1 MLTRQ
6 HALKSSRQIESKST
20 LNNAANETAK
30 MKSAK
35 SKSTP
40 SKSPGKSEEKR
51 LDNEK
56 LDEIYEMIRTVMAK
70 LDTLDEIKNRIVCV
84 EQDFKQMKSYLE
96 FAHAEVQDLKEQIGN
111 AKNSEEENRNR
122 IVELEEANRC
132 LHESVIDLKAR
143 SMRDNLLFF
152 NVEEEEKENTDEKI
166 FQILEEKLE
175 IPDARN
181 KIKIDRTHRVGRKRN
196 AQSKPR
202 AIVVKFNYFRDREF
216 IRQNARK
223 LRGTRIGIAEQFPE
237 EIEKIRQ
244 TLYPEMKKAK
254 AAKQRVRMVRDK
266 LFING
271 VEFKPQAH

>member
-1 MLTRQ
+1 
-6 HALKSSRQIESKST
+6 LKSSRQIESKST
-20 LNNAANETAK
+20 LNNPANETAK
-30 MKSAK
+30 TKSTK

-84 EQDFKQMKSYLE
+84 EQDFKQMKSSLE

-122 IVELEEANRC
+122 IVELEEAQLIEANRC
-132 LHESVIDLKAR
+132 LHESVIDLKAP

-196 AQSKPR
+196 AQRKQR

>member
-1 MLTRQ
+1 
-6 HALKSSRQIESKST
+6 
-20 LNNAANETAK
+20 

-51 LDNEK
+51 LDYEK

-70 LDTLDEIKNRIVCV
+70 LDTLDEMKNRIVCV
-84 EQDFKQMKSYLE
+84 EQDFKQMKSSLE

-152 NVEEEEKENTDEKI
+152 NVKK
-166 FQILEEKLE
+166 
-175 IPDARN
+175 
-181 KIKIDRTHRVGRKRN
+181 RKR
-196 AQSKPR
+196 KIPMR
-202 AIVVKFNYFRDREF
+202 KFFRFSR
-216 IRQNARK
+216 RN
-223 LRGTRIGIAEQFPE
+223 
-237 EIEKIRQ
+237 
-244 TLYPEMKKAK
+244 
-254 AAKQRVRMVRDK
+254 
-266 LFING
+266 
-271 VEFKPQAH
+271 

>member
-1 MLTRQ
+1 
-6 HALKSSRQIESKST
+6 
-20 LNNAANETAK
+20 

-40 SKSPGKSEEKR
+40 SKSPGKSEKNR

-56 LDEIYEMIRTVMAK
+56 LDEIYEMIRTVMVK

-84 EQDFKQMKSYLE
+84 EQDFKQMKSSLE

-111 AKNSEEENRNR
+111 AKNLEEENRNR
-122 IVELEEANRC
+122 IVELEEPNRC
-132 LHESVIDLKAR
+132 LHESIIDLKAR

-196 AQSKPR
+196 TQRKSR
-202 AIVVKFNYFRDREF
+202 AIVIKFNYFRDREF

-223 LRGTRIGIAEQFPE
+223 LRGTRRKLRGTQTNFVSRDEEGQSSKAESMYGP
-237 EIEKIRQ
+237 
-244 TLYPEMKKAK
+244 
-254 AAKQRVRMVRDK
+254 
-266 LFING
+266 
-271 VEFKPQAH
+271 

>member
-1 MLTRQ
+1 
-6 HALKSSRQIESKST
+6 
-20 LNNAANETAK
+20 

-84 EQDFKQMKSYLE
+84 EQDFKQMKSSLE

-152 NVEEEEKENTDEKI
+152 NVQEEEKENTDEKI

-196 AQSKPR
+196 AQRKPR

-271 VEFKPQAH
+271 VEFKPQAHQN

>member
-20 LNNAANETAK
+20 LNNPANETAK

-40 SKSPGKSEEKR
+40 SKSPGKNEEKR

-70 LDTLDEIKNRIVCV
+70 LDTLVEIKNRIVCV
-84 EQDFKQMKSYLE
+84 EQDFKQMKSSLE

-111 AKNSEEENRNR
+111 AKNSEDEIRNR

-132 LHESVIDLKAR
+132 LHESVIYLKAR
-143 SMRDNLLFF
+143 SMRDYLLFF
-152 NVEEEEKENTDEKI
+152 NVEEEEKENTDEG
-166 FQILEEKLE
+166 KLE

-181 KIKIDRTHRVGRKRN
+181 KIKIDRTHRV
-196 AQSKPR
+196 
-202 AIVVKFNYFRDREF
+202 
-216 IRQNARK
+216 
-223 LRGTRIGIAEQFPE
+223 
-237 EIEKIRQ
+237 
-244 TLYPEMKKAK
+244 
-254 AAKQRVRMVRDK
+254 
-266 LFING
+266 
-271 VEFKPQAH
+271 